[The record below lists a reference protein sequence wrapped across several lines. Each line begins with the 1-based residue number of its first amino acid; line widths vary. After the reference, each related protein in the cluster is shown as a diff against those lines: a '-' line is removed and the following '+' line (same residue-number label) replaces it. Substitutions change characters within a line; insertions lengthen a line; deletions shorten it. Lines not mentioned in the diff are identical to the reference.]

1 MIARCYF
8 ETFRLYRELYTNYS
22 AIYLIYIFRYDLS
35 IQIAC
40 RCVDGWSN
48 SVGNTKLPRLSY
60 PVQLHS
66 TIIYALLYPLA
77 INKFFFLEL
86 LQFLTQKPFD
96 IFTIF
101 SKLNKQCTMLSIS
114 LSLTWLLILLFHAP
128 IWLPKIT

>member
-1 MIARCYF
+1 MIARCSF
-8 ETFRLYRELYTNYS
+8 ETFRLYRELHTNYS

-35 IQIAC
+35 IQIVC

-66 TIIYALLYPLA
+66 TMIYALLYPLA

-114 LSLTWLLILLFHAP
+114 LSLTWLLILFFHAP